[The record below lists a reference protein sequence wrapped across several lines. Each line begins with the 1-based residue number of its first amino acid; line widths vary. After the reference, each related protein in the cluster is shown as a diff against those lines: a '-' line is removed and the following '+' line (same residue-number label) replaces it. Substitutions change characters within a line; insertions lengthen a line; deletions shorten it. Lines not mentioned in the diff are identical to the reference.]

1 MPTETGSVP
10 PDNGSSLGQEQ
21 RVPTGQGQRA
31 SAGQSVPERLAEQFK
46 SLGVARTYG
55 EPLQVG
61 GDTVVPVAMV
71 QYGFG
76 GGGDSEGAAG
86 GGGGGV
92 AVPLGAYI
100 GNGTGPATFQPNT
113 VALFAVLIPLVWIT
127 GRALARVVRAAK
139 K

>member
-21 RVPTGQGQRA
+21 SGPAGQGQRP
-31 SAGQSVPERLAEQFK
+31 AGQSVPERLAEQFK

-100 GNGTGPATFQPNT
+100 GNGTGPASFRPNT
-113 VALFAVLIPLVWIT
+113 VALIAVLIPLVWIA